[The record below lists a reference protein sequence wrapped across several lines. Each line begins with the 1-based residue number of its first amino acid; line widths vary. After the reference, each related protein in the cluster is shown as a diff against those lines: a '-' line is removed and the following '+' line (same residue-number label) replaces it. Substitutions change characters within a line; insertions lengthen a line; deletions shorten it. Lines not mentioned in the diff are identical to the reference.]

1 MSLPDTLRLGSVAL
15 TVSDLERSLPFY
27 QDALGLKVHRREN
40 GTAALGAGGEDRVLL
55 VEQPGARPAG
65 RHAGLFHLAL
75 LHPSR
80 LELGRALK
88 RLALTRTPITG
99 ASDHGVSEA
108 IYLSDPDGNGIEL
121 YADRPRSDWPA
132 GEEGERVGMY
142 TIALD
147 LDPLLELVASD
158 ETPEHVD
165 AGLALGHMHLHV
177 GDIDEGLAFYRD
189 VLGFERMAGL
199 PSAAFLAA
207 GGYHHHLGINTW
219 RGQGVGP
226 APAGSVGLRDWT
238 VLLDSPDEIDEVR
251 SRVEAA
257 GFHAE
262 DRDGGFRV
270 RDPWQMAVVFS
281 APQRV

>member
-27 QDALGLKVHRREN
+27 EEALGLELRRREN
-40 GTAALGAGGEDRVLL
+40 GTAALGAGDEHRVLL

-65 RHAGLFHLAL
+65 RHAGLYHLAL
-75 LHPSR
+75 LYPSR

-108 IYLSDPDGNGIEL
+108 IYLADPDGNGIEL
-121 YADRPRSDWPA
+121 YADRPRRDWPA
-132 GEEGERVGMY
+132 PDEGERVGMY
-142 TIALD
+142 TLALD
-147 LDPLLELVASD
+147 LDPLLELVAGD
-158 ETPEHVD
+158 QTPGHVEP
-165 AGLALGHMHLHV
+165 GLALGHMHLHI
-177 GDIDEGLAFYRD
+177 GDIDQGLAFYRD

-207 GGYHHHLGINTW
+207 GGYHHHLGLNTW
-219 RGQGVGP
+219 RGRGVGP
-226 APAGSVGLRDWT
+226 APAGSVGLREWT
-238 VLLDSPDEIDEVR
+238 VLLDSPEQVQEVR

-257 GFHAE
+257 GLPAE
-262 DRDGGFRV
+262 DRDGGFLV
-270 RDPWQMAVVFS
+270 RDPWQMPVAFMIGPR
-281 APQRV
+281 A